1 MILRESPI
9 HIAAAVI
16 LLSCPA
22 LWACDTFNEQ
32 QQFSNEAS
40 QRPEGITRTSES
52 SEVLEEDADDW
63 RTSPLYRGVV
73 RVEPAYPN
81 PVTASHQRVT
91 LPYWITDFNAI
102 SGDLTL
108 RAYNDKDNFIAL
120 DRREITGPGS
130 YQFDFHPSILS
141 STGNVGSVEGLHR
154 LFLFDERGE
163 LVSYGDLRIRL
174 DEAEEHIG
182 TCSPVFQSQT
192 CGNGGLRA
200 EWSFQQGE

>member
-1 MILRESPI
+1 MILRESPA
-9 HIAAAVI
+9 HTAVAVCFLI
-16 LLSCPA
+16 CCLV
-22 LWACDTFNEQ
+22 LWACDTYNKQ

-40 QRPEGITRTSES
+40 QRPEGITRTTES
-52 SEVLEEDADDW
+52 SEVVEEDANDW

-81 PVTASHQRVT
+81 PLTATHQRVT

-102 SGDLTL
+102 SGDVTL
-108 RAYNDKDNFIAL
+108 RAYNDRNNFIAL

-141 STGNVGSVEGLHR
+141 SAGNVGSVEGLHR

-174 DEAEEHIG
+174 DEVEE
-182 TCSPVFQSQT
+182 Q
-192 CGNGGLRA
+192 
-200 EWSFQQGE
+200 